1 MSDNK
6 VAVTFSV
13 PHTTFDG
20 KEHKADATVKL
31 DPVEAN
37 EVLLVGHGRLADK
50 PDAPTTTTGHKA

>member
-37 EVLLVGHGRLADK
+37 EVILVGHGRYTD
-50 PDAPTTTTGHKA
+50 DAPTTPTTGSRA

>member
-37 EVLLVGHGRLADK
+37 EVILVGHGRYANES
-50 PDAPTTTTGHKA
+50 DAPTPTTGSKA

>member
-20 KEHKADATVKL
+20 KEHKADSTVHL
-31 DPVEAN
+31 EPVEAN
-37 EVLLVGHGRLADK
+37 EVVLVGHGRYAK
-50 PDAPTTTTGHKA
+50 SDAPTTTGHKA

>member
-37 EVLLVGHGRLADK
+37 EVILVGHGRYAD
-50 PDAPTTTTGHKA
+50 DAPTSTTGSRA